1 MDITKIGE
9 IYDTVEKIFN
19 GDVRPVALERVLP
32 SKWNNIEVLLR
43 VNNCI
48 EVNGQ
53 LHPECTINKM
63 LNVISMYYA
72 LRPNVRFTTK
82 KGV

>member
-43 VNNCI
+43 VNNYR
-48 EVNGQ
+48 G
-53 LHPECTINKM
+53 
-63 LNVISMYYA
+63 
-72 LRPNVRFTTK
+72 
-82 KGV
+82 